1 LLLVIEARPSRS
13 LVGAALGL
21 PFVTASIVLGLLLG
35 PGKKQPVLGARV
47 YSAEE
52 APRSLRVETVER
64 SGSIERPI
72 AMALRFEGNGE
83 SIALQ
88 TSERGTGELILSAP
102 LSAGL
107 PVKLHSESQL
117 LLDSPFSA
125 GEAQSAEVA
134 MPWSFGQTGL
144 RVHVRVENGDL
155 APPFPSVLKLATTR
169 DGQPVDAEVEVT
181 FASAE
186 PETSRVSTGATG
198 LARLPFTPIAAPVQ
212 LSVEANYRGERARK
226 SGTLLT
232 KLAAIHARDLGDA
245 VELTSPSPREV
256 AYFSVVGPGGRE
268 HGGEVDLNPTEDGF
282 FRARIEKPG
291 GRLLLTSPTAAEDPA
306 RTAVWSFGATAPFC
320 DPEATL
326 KSQLCEP
333 IPELLTLRLD
343 SLPAN
348 EAREDRRVAA
358 IRGKTLTF
366 LSLAL
371 AVEIALVLLLARGR
385 RATAPQ
391 VSEDNLNPDYAIKR
405 SHPLAEPAFVVVLIL
420 VGVMFALWGWVL
432 RS

>member
-1 LLLVIEARPSRS
+1 MVIEQRPSRS

-21 PFVTASIVLGLLLG
+21 PFITATIVLGLLLG

-47 YSAEE
+47 YSAEQ

-64 SGSIERPI
+64 SGGVERPI
-72 AMALRFEGNGE
+72 AMALQFQGNGE
-83 SIALQ
+83 RLALQ
-88 TSERGTGELILSAP
+88 TSERGTGELRLSSP
-102 LSAGL
+102 LSSGHQ
-107 PVKLHSESQL
+107 VKLHREGQL

-125 GEAQSAEVA
+125 GEAQLAEVA
-134 MPWSFGQTGL
+134 MSWSFGQSGL
-144 RVHVRVENGDL
+144 RVFVRVVNGDL
-155 APPFPSVLKLATTR
+155 APPFPSVLELATTR
-169 DGQPVDAEVEVT
+169 DLQPVDAEVEIT

-186 PETSRVSTGATG
+186 PETTRLNTGPTG
-198 LARLPFTPIAAPVQ
+198 GIRLPFTPIAAPVQ
-212 LSVEANYRGERARK
+212 LSVEANYRGELARK

-256 AYFSVVGPGGRE
+256 AYFSVVGTLGRE
-268 HGGEVDLNPTEDGF
+268 YGGEVALTPTEDGF
-282 FRARIEKPG
+282 FRARIEKPRG
-291 GRLLLTSPTAAEDPA
+291 GLLLTSPTPAEDPS
-306 RTAVWSFGATAPFC
+306 RTAVWSFGATAPYC
-320 DPEATL
+320 DHEATL
-326 KSQLCEP
+326 VSKLCER

-348 EAREDRRVAA
+348 EAREDRRIAA

-385 RATAPQ
+385 RAPAPQ
-391 VSEDNLNPDYAIKR
+391 VGEDNLNPDYAIKR
-405 SHPLAEPAFVVVLIL
+405 SNPLAEPAFVVVLIL